1 MAVTPRKRPRQQ
13 RAQAMVEAI
22 VEAAARIFESD
33 GAAGYTTNAIA
44 ERAGASIGSL
54 YQYFPD
60 KDAITAALIRRETDR
75 FLVEAR
81 ASAAAPDWRGALEM
95 LIDAAVGHQLRRP
108 VLARL
113 IDMEE
118 ARLPLQHEN
127 QAVVAVLAELI
138 DAALARAAAPQLDHR
153 REAAGDLIALVR
165 GMVDAAGERG
175 EQDPARLGVRV
186 RAAAFGYLAAMERND
201 RVERRVSLER
211 TPARP

>member
-22 VEAAARIFESD
+22 VEAAARIFESE
-33 GAAGYTTNAIA
+33 GPSGYTTNAIA

-60 KDAITAALIRRETDR
+60 KDAITAALIRRETAR
-75 FLVEAR
+75 FLADAR
-81 ASAAAPDWRGALEM
+81 ESARAPDWATALQI

-108 VLARL
+108 DLARL
-113 IDMEE
+113 IDVEE

-127 QAVVAVLAELI
+127 RGVTEVLEQLI
-138 DAALARAAAPQLDHR
+138 DAALFRPAAPRIPDRQ
-153 REAAGDLIALVR
+153 EAAGDLIALVK

-175 EQDPARLGVRV
+175 EEDAERLGTRV
-186 RAAAFGYLAAMERND
+186 RAAAFGYLATMERND
-201 RVERRVSLER
+201 DVDRRVSLER
-211 TPARP
+211 KPARP